1 MCVGAE
7 VRLGAYE
14 QGGASP
20 RAYWHTGY
28 PQLEPLF
35 RRDTPPPLPVDPAR
49 KTVLYAPTWNL
60 GLSSA
65 GMLGGRVVELI
76 RRCAGDV
83 NVVIKPHPVIGDWRP
98 RWMATWER
106 RRDGTK
112 ALVDVTGRSILL
124 LLGATIQRVQN
135 VVGPVPA
142 LLQPHRHLPGPVS
155 AARHDVYADVLQLA
169 SESPHRH
176 VNESVDYTPGRTG
189 PVKRERRGR
198 RR

>member
-1 MCVGAE
+1 VCVGAE

-76 RRCAGDV
+76 RRRAGDV

-112 ALVDVTGRSILL
+112 ALVDVTPVLGPRPPAFSAPAPPPSRPPPPPPRSSRPP
-124 LLGATIQRVQN
+124 TYSRSVQPPSHAITR
-135 VVGPVPA
+135 GSPW
-142 LLQPHRHLPGPVS
+142 RS
-155 AARHDVYADVLQLA
+155 AV
-169 SESPHRH
+169 
-176 VNESVDYTPGRTG
+176 
-189 PVKRERRGR
+189 
-198 RR
+198 